1 MGGGASKPKPQLTKA
16 KINAKSDENGSVKKS
31 KDDVESWSI
40 KKIINKKCPTDRYDH
55 CNEVSKLEITGGK
68 SYDYS
73 LRYCYVS
80 QRGYYP
86 NAMGKA
92 NQDSYVICEGL
103 LNDNN
108 NHLFGIFDGHGE
120 YGDYC
125 SYYAA
130 NNVPYYLEKEIQAA
144 GGLKALDGPNLD
156 KIYSKAFTRCN
167 KSLHKSNI
175 DDSLSGTTGI
185 SVIVH
190 GDTLFVANVGDSR
203 AIIASEID
211 GKLKYAP
218 LSDDQTP
225 FRKDERERLKKE
237 GARIMTLEQI
247 EGNEPIHEN
256 WGAETGD
263 FIDESGNPPRVW
275 DSSLERPGCAF
286 TRSIGDAV
294 AEDVGVH
301 AEPEL
306 LTWKLSPNDKF
317 CVIAS
322 DGVFEFLT
330 SQAVVDIVSKFSSPL
345 EAAKH
350 IVQESYRLWL
360 TYDER
365 TDDISIIVVNFDN
378 FKQKVDIITPTEN
391 RIVNETVSKPVRRV
405 LSKAKRQVVSENW
418 AEDEK
423 DNNFD
428 INANS
433 TPKSSAEIARISDM
447 IKANFMFQ
455 HLSPSQKSLIF
466 QVMTLKNVEAG
477 DVIIKEGDVG
487 DCMYLIDQGEF
498 TVFKKDENGVS
509 QNVFTYTNIG
519 AAFGEL
525 SLMYG
530 KPRAA
535 SVKAKTNGLLWVIGR
550 QAFRAVLMKKQTQ
563 GLLKVFQGVSAFKNV
578 SITSLQRICET
589 CTEETFNS
597 GDIVTSSDK
606 MYWTVLVILEGS
618 ITLIPMD
625 DTSEKQVRDKNT
637 YIISF
642 EIGSHF
648 REAICTSE
656 SKTKCACLPLKAYLE
671 VLGEKALMLLKEK
684 YVKERM
690 DKKRMSIVRKS
701 SVFSSNDQKLTQES
715 TSRKDFVLEN
725 VIISLGDFGY
735 IGNFKLSN
743 KSNKSCCVK
752 VIAKINAS
760 KAKVDK
766 GLLNEKSYLTALK
779 DKSLFIPKFESIF
792 QDSRILMLT
801 YNDVFNCDLA
811 SIIYATDSNITNDM
825 KVYYCM
831 GIYNGLNILHEN
843 GLLNRYLNPSSIYIT
858 NEGIPKI
865 CDLRYAKKM
874 DGSKSYTIIG
884 DPLYFAPEIIGSQGY
899 DYSADIWAYGVIV
912 YEIFECNNPFGN
924 VDTDETTVFKAITN
938 YRDGALKY
946 TSKTNEVARKFINS
960 ILTMKNDIRNGYKS
974 SDDIKNDEL
983 FSSNIFNTD
992 SNNWEI
998 LHTIK
1003 FPIDIVGSVDTG
1015 NIFKEDELDKFDNEF
1030 FNLF

>member
-1 MGGGASKPKPQLTKA
+1 MGGGASKQKEQSSKGQN
-16 KINAKSDENGSVKKS
+16 NASSYDNNSKKS
-31 KDDVESWSI
+31 KDDVESWSN
-40 KKIINKKCPTDRYDH
+40 KKIINEKCPHIRLDH
-55 CNEVSKLEITGGK
+55 CTEVRKLEITGGK

-103 LNDNN
+103 LSDNN

-120 YGDYC
+120 HGDYC

-130 NNVPYYLEKEIQAA
+130 NNVPFYLEKEIQAA
-144 GGLKALDGPNLD
+144 GGINSLDGQHLE
-156 KIYSKAFTRCN
+156 KIYTKAFTRCN
-167 KSLHKSNI
+167 KALHKSNI

-185 SVIVH
+185 TVIVH
-190 GDTLFVANVGDSR
+190 GDSLFVANVGDSR
-203 AIIASEID
+203 AIIATEID

-225 FRKDERERLKKE
+225 FRQDERERLKKE
-237 GARIMTLEQI
+237 GAKIMTLEQI

-330 SQAVVDIVSKFSSPL
+330 SQAVVDIISKFSSPL

-378 FKQKVDIITPTEN
+378 FKQKVDVIVPVEN
-391 RIVNETVSKPVRRV
+391 RKVNETVSKPVRRV

-418 AEDEK
+418 ADDEK
-423 DNNFD
+423 DSNFD
-428 INANS
+428 ITANS
-433 TPKSSAEIARISDM
+433 TPKSSEEIARISEM

-455 HLSPSQKSLIF
+455 HLSPSQKAQIF
-466 QVMTLKNVEAG
+466 QVMRLKNVEAG
-477 DVIIKEGDVG
+477 DLIIKEGDVG

-498 TVFKKDENGVS
+498 TVHKKDENGVN
-509 QNVFTYTNIG
+509 QIVFTYTNIG

-535 SVKAKTNGLLWVIGR
+535 SIKAKTNGSLWVIDR

-578 SITSLQRICET
+578 SITSLQRISET
-589 CTEETFNS
+589 CTEETFNN
-597 GDIVTSSDK
+597 GDIITVPDK

-618 ITLIPMD
+618 ITLIPIND
-625 DTSEKQVRDKNT
+625 KGEKQVRDKNT

-648 REAICTSE
+648 REAICTSDT
-656 SKTKCACLPLKAYLE
+656 KTKCACLPLKAYLE
-671 VLGEKALMLLKEK
+671 VLGEKALLKLKEK
-684 YVKERM
+684 YVKEKM
-690 DKKRMSIVRKS
+690 DTKRMSLIRKNS
-701 SVFSSNDQKLTQES
+701 LFSSIDQKLTAES
-715 TSRKDFVLEN
+715 TSRKDFELEN
-725 VIISLGDFGY
+725 IIISLGDFGY
-735 IGNFKLSN
+735 IGNFKIKN
-743 KSNKSCCVK
+743 KNNKSCCVK
-752 VIAKINAS
+752 VIAKCNAS

-766 GLLNEKSYLTALK
+766 GLLNEKTYLIALK
-779 DKSLFIPKFESIF
+779 DKSIFIPNFDSIF
-792 QDSRILMLT
+792 QDSKVLMLT
-801 YNDVFNCDLA
+801 YNDIFNCDLA
-811 SIIYATDSNITNDM
+811 SIIYATDSNITNDIKM
-825 KVYYCM
+825 YYCM
-831 GIYNGLNILHEN
+831 GIYNGLNVLHEN

-858 NEGIPKI
+858 NGGIPKI

-874 DGSKSYTIIG
+874 DGAKSYTIIG

-899 DYSADIWAYGVIV
+899 DYSADLWAYGVIV

-938 YRDGALKY
+938 YREGSLKY
-946 TSKTNEVARKFINS
+946 TDKTNEVTRKFINS
-960 ILTMKNDIRNGYKS
+960 ILMMKHENRYGYKS
-974 SDDIKNDEL
+974 SDEIRNDEL
-983 FSSNIFNTD
+983 FSTDIFNTD
-992 SNNWEI
+992 SNNNWEI
-998 LHTIK
+998 LNTLK

-1015 NIFKEDELDKFDNEF
+1015 NIFKEEELEKFDNEF